1 MKMAR
6 LLKFSLKMLSWMDSV
21 SISVFLQR
29 YRPQEQ
35 SPDQLLESLNVT
47 SIHGLFNVS
56 IG

>member
-21 SISVFLQR
+21 SISFFLQR